1 MSWIYKIIRAIVV
14 VAILLAILV
23 PAGLF
28 VALSIPAVQRDIRRT
43 AESELTGLLGMKV
56 GISDIYVAPFSRVAL
71 RNVTLTDEK
80 GDTAIAA
87 DRIGA
92 GVSLGALFFRRRI
105 VVNYA
110 EIIGLDVHLWRDSV
124 SAPLNIQPMIDALAP
139 KDSGKEPA
147 KFDFRVNTV
156 VIRKSALTYDVGSG
170 NADSLRFDANHIAV
184 TDLRADLRLP
194 RISNDNFDI
203 ILRRLAFAERSGLR
217 LESLD
222 GEFHVGPD
230 SASVHG
236 LDFRL
241 PGTWLS
247 FGDFSIGYPSLKELP
262 ELLKSEEMSI
272 CVNEGSYLNPRSF
285 SAFLPELSALNKRLD
300 IRFGVTGNLNHA
312 RLIDFALSSASGDLR
327 LEMDAAVSDMRDN
340 SRSGEI
346 SRMNLAVDGAELA
359 VLVEAFTRKPLQ
371 HSGSVILSNA
381 GKIETTLSGKASQ
394 NSGDA
399 VMDIH
404 TSAGQIEL
412 TGSYSKETRGEYR
425 ITADIDRA
433 EIDGKKLLAGID
445 GAAGR
450 LETVEAES
458 HFDGVIAGNNPVG
471 RGVLT
476 LTTLGYAG
484 RTYSDI
490 NATATVDGKI
500 YGFSIE
506 SANPSLDMNLD
517 TEIELHGSEKRLT
530 GSAKIV
536 NLDFGAFGAKGA
548 WENVS
553 VESLAN
559 FSVSGTSPDDITGF
573 AELSALKMQAE
584 NKKPLDIKKI
594 RIEAEADSARRTL
607 TMESDLA
614 DMSAKGN
621 FALTEI
627 APMVRNAAAKIFPS
641 LVKPMAHHKASESG
655 RMEFDMTMK
664 STAELGEIVSLPVA
678 VIYPVKIYGML
689 DGRSGEI
696 DLTLDAPYLQQKG
709 KLLENTALQLQ
720 VESDDRSG
728 RVNLYATTLYPT
740 KKGDMTLGL
749 TSFGTSDRLDTQLS
763 WRVARDRGFYG
774 DINLSSLFSR
784 DDAGKLNTL
793 INVNPGELVFND
805 TVWTISPSVIDIHQG
820 MIDVDGF
827 RVGRSGQYVAI
838 DGTVSK
844 LSSDSL
850 VISLRDVNLDYVF
863 ETLDIQTAMFGGVA
877 SGNFYAAGV
886 FGSEP
891 RLYTDGLDVKRLSY
905 NHSLM
910 GDTRILS
917 HWDADRK
924 AVTIDAEIHQ
934 PNGKMS
940 SIDGAI
946 MPLSDS
952 LDFHFDADRIEIGFM
967 LPFMEAFTSEV
978 SGYASGKAR
987 LWGSFKYIDM
997 VGDIYAEDVKLKLD
1011 FSNTSYIATDSVRLT
1026 PGHIELDNIRLRD
1039 IYGNTARLNGWIDHE
1054 YFKQPRFRFNITD
1067 ARNMLVYDVGENSET
1082 NWYGRI
1088 FGNGNATV
1096 TGEPGIVDISVDMQT
1111 AANSTFTFVLSD
1123 EQQAYDYT
1131 FITFRDRDQARKDS
1145 IAAATLPPLVVRDL
1159 KNRMKGSDDSGAPS
1173 IYKMNIAVDVTPSAL
1188 VTLVMDPVGGDRIR
1202 AYGNGNLRMT
1212 YDSAN
1217 EDLRMFGTYTL
1228 TRGSYNF
1235 TLQDIIIKDFTIR
1248 EGSSITFQGDPFA
1261 AQLDIEAVYS
1271 LNANLSDLDESFLQ
1285 DKEVSRTNVPVHAL
1299 LEVSGDMRQPDISF
1313 DLEFPTLTQ
1322 DTYRKVR
1329 SIVSTEDMMN
1339 RQIIYLLALNRF
1351 YTPDYMTAT
1360 KGNELV
1366 SVASSTISSQLS
1378 SILGQLSEN
1387 WTIAPTFRSDRG
1399 DFSDVEVD
1407 LALSS
1412 SLLNNRLMLNGNFG
1426 YRDKSL
1432 NNNSFIGDFDIEY
1445 LLNRRGSVRLK
1456 AYNRYNDRNFYGRD
1470 ALTTQG
1476 VGVVFKKDFDN
1487 IFSFIRK
1494 LRHKDEADS
1503 TIAKPRLPSDSVSPK
1518 PTVPAD
1524 SVAAPAPGL

>member
-1 MSWIYKIIRAIVV
+1 MSWIYKIIRAIVI

-23 PAGLF
+23 PGGLF
-28 VALSIPAVQRDIRRT
+28 VALSIPGVQRDIRRT
-43 AESELTGLLGMKV
+43 AEKELTALLGMKV
-56 GISDIYVAPFSRVAL
+56 SISDVYVAPFSRVAL
-71 RNVTLTDEK
+71 RNVAITDEK
-80 GDTAIAA
+80 GDTAVSA

-92 GVSLGALFFRRRI
+92 GVSIGALLLRGRM

-110 EIIGLDVHLWRDSV
+110 EIIELNLHLYRDSA
-124 SAPLNIQPMIDALAP
+124 SAPLNIQPMIDALSP
-139 KDSGKEPA
+139 KEPRREPA

-156 VIRKSALTYDVGSG
+156 VIRKSGITYDVGR
-170 NADSLRFDANHIAV
+170 AAPDSLRFDPRHIAV

-194 RISNDNFDI
+194 RMANDNFNI
-203 ILRRLAFAERSGLR
+203 LLRRLAFAEQSGLR

-222 GEFHVGPD
+222 GEFHIGSDTTIVR
-230 SASVHG
+230 G
-236 LDFRL
+236 LDL
-241 PGTWLS
+241 HMPDTWLS
-247 FGDFSIGYPSLKELP
+247 FKDFTLTYPSLKQFAEGLRSGQVDMALNRGSYINLRSLSPLMP
-262 ELLKSEEMSI
+262 ELE
-272 CVNEGSYLNPRSF
+272 
-285 SAFLPELSALNKRLD
+285 AFNRRMDMGMELS
-300 IRFGVTGNLNHA
+300 GNLN
-312 RLIDFALSSASGDLR
+312 RVNLRNFNLSAHSGDMWMR
-327 LEMDAAVSDMRDN
+327 LDASVSGLIGNDMTVD
-340 SRSGEI
+340 I
-346 SRMNLAVDGAELA
+346 SRLDVGVTGAELA
-359 VLVEAFTRKPLQ
+359 EILEAVARKPIQKQALVMLTNAGRIDADISGKGSTGSGNASLNIQ
-371 HSGSVILSNA
+371 TSVGSVLA
-381 GKIETTLSGKASQ
+381 SGK
-394 NSGDA
+394 
-399 VMDIH
+399 
-404 TSAGQIEL
+404 
-412 TGSYSKETRGEYR
+412 YSKGTRGEYK
-425 ITADIDRA
+425 IDADI
-433 EIDGKKLLAGID
+433 EIPDLDGNELMATLD
-445 GAAGR
+445 GALARLGEVNAIGHIEGTVTKNRPIGR
-450 LETVEAES
+450 S
-458 HFDGVIAGNNPVG
+458 
-471 RGVLT
+471 VLT
-476 LTTLGYAG
+476 INSLGYAG
-484 RTYSDI
+484 HTYSDI
-490 NATATVDGKI
+490 VATGSVDGAI
-500 YGFSIE
+500 YGLNLE
-506 SANPSLDMNLD
+506 SYNDGLDVHLD
-517 TEIELHGSEKRLT
+517 AEMESTGASKRLT
-530 GSAKIV
+530 GSAKVGEI
-536 NLDFGAFGAKGA
+536 DFDALGLSGF
-548 WENVS
+548 
-553 VESLAN
+553 LAGVTAETHVN
-559 FSVSGTSPDDITGF
+559 FSMEGTSPDDVTGF
-573 AELSALKMQAE
+573 AQLSGVMMTKGSGT
-584 NKKPLDIKKI
+584 PLSIEKI
-594 RIEAEADSARRTL
+594 RVEASEDSVGMRTVAV
-607 TMESDLA
+607 ESDLA
-614 DMSAKGN
+614 DLSIKGD
-621 FALTEI
+621 FAFTEI
-627 APMVRNAAAKIFPS
+627 VPAVRNAVAKIFPS
-641 LVKPMAHHKASESG
+641 LVRPVVVRRGTKGGIMD
-655 RMEFDMTMK
+655 FDMTMK
-664 STAELGEIVSLPVA
+664 STAQLGDVINLPIS
-678 VIYPVKIYGML
+678 VIYPVKIYGMVDSRTGDMEL
-689 DGRSGEI
+689 N
-696 DLTLDAPYLQQKG
+696 LDAPYLQQKG

-720 VESDDRSG
+720 IDGDEDAG

-740 KKGDMTLGL
+740 KKGDMTLAL
-749 TSFGTSDRLDTQLS
+749 SLFGTGDRIDTRLS

-774 DINLSSLFSR
+774 DIDLSGIFSR
-784 DDAGKLNTL
+784 DEVGKLNTL
-793 INVNPGELVFND
+793 VNVNPGELVFND
-805 TVWTISPSVIDIHQG
+805 TIWTVEPATIDIHQG
-820 MIDVDGF
+820 MIDVDRF
-827 RVGRSGQYVAI
+827 RIGRPGQYVAI
-838 DGTVSK
+838 DGTVSS
-844 LSSDSL
+844 LESDSL
-850 VISLRDVNLDYVF
+850 EISLRDVNLDYVF

-877 SGNFYAAGV
+877 TGDFYAAGV
-886 FGSEP
+886 FGPDP
-891 RLYTDGLDVKRLSY
+891 RLYTTGLDVRNLSY

-910 GDTRILS
+910 GDTRIFS
-917 HWDADRK
+917 HWDAPRK
-924 AVTIDAEIHQ
+924 AVTIEAQIHQ
-934 PNGKMS
+934 PNGRVS

-946 MPLSDS
+946 MPFSDS
-952 LDFHFDADRIEIGFM
+952 LDFHFDADKIEIGFM

-1011 FSNTSYIATDSVRLT
+1011 FSNTSYIATDSVRLI
-1026 PGHIELDNIRLRD
+1026 PGHIELDNISLRD

-1054 YFKQPRFRFNITD
+1054 YFKQPRFKFVITD

-1088 FGNGNATV
+1088 FGNGGAVV
-1096 TGEPGIVDISVDMQT
+1096 TGEPGLVDIAVDMQT

-1145 IAAATLPPLVVRDL
+1145 LAAATLPPPIVRDL
-1159 KNRMKGSDDSGAPS
+1159 KRKMTAGDDGGSPS
-1173 IYKMNIAVDVTPSAL
+1173 IYRMNIAVDVTPAAL

-1228 TRGSYNF
+1228 THGSYNF

-1299 LEVSGDMRQPDISF
+1299 LEVNGDMRQPDISF

-1412 SLLNNRLMLNGNFG
+1412 RLLNNRLMLNGNFG
-1426 YRDKSL
+1426 YRDKAL

-1476 VGVVFKKDFDN
+1476 VGVVFKKDFDD
-1487 IFSFIRK
+1487 IFSFMKK
-1494 LRHKDEADS
+1494 LRHYH
-1503 TIAKPRLPSDSVSPK
+1503 
-1518 PTVPAD
+1518 PAD
-1524 SVAAPAPGL
+1524 TVKTAIELTLDSIAPVDMALPTDSIGQ

>member
-28 VALSIPAVQRDIRRT
+28 VALSIPGVQRDIRHT
-43 AESELTGLLGMKV
+43 AEKELTRLLGMNV
-56 GISDIYVAPFSRVAL
+56 SISDVYVAPFSRVAL
-71 RNVTLTDEK
+71 RNVAITDEK
-80 GDTAIAA
+80 GDTAVSA

-92 GVSLGALFFRRRI
+92 GVSLGALLLRGRM

-110 EIIGLDVHLWRDSV
+110 EIIELNLHLYRDSAA
-124 SAPLNIQPMIDALAP
+124 APLNIQPMIDALSP
-139 KDSGKEPA
+139 KDPGKEPT
-147 KFDFRVNTV
+147 KFDLRVNTV
-156 VIRKSALTYDVGSG
+156 VIRKSGVTYDVGPG
-170 NADSLRFDANHIAV
+170 KPDSLRFDPHHIAV

-194 RISNDNFDI
+194 RIANDNFNI
-203 ILRRLAFAERSGLR
+203 LLRRLAFAERSGLR

-222 GEFHVGPD
+222 GEFHIGADTTTVK
-230 SASVHG
+230 G
-236 LDFRL
+236 LDYHM

-247 FGDFSIGYPSLKELP
+247 FEDFALTYPSLKEFGDCFKSG
-262 ELLKSEEMSI
+262 EISIALKK
-272 CVNEGSYLNPRSF
+272 GSYINPRSF
-285 SAFLPELSALNKRLD
+285 APLVPQLAGIDKRLD
-300 IRFGVTGNLNHA
+300 IDMHLSGNLHKA
-312 RLIDFALSSASGDLR
+312 SLTDFTLGNPSGDLWVK
-327 LEMDAAVSDMRDN
+327 MDADVSGL
-340 SRSGEI
+340 SGSDKSVGI
-346 SRMNLAVDGAELA
+346 SRLTVGANGAEI
-359 VLVEAFTRKPLQ
+359 VSLVSR
-371 HSGSVILSNA
+371 
-381 GKIETTLSGKASQ
+381 LSGKPIQPRAEMILT
-394 NSGDA
+394 NAGRIEANITGKGDSDNGNA
-399 VMDIH
+399 TVNLQ
-404 TSAGQIEL
+404 TSAGALLASGQYAK
-412 TGSYSKETRGEYR
+412 GARGEYKVD
-425 ITADIDRA
+425 ADIEMPDLDGGKLMASLGGMAAQLGEINA
-433 EIDGKKLLAGID
+433 EG
-445 GAAGR
+445 
-450 LETVEAES
+450 
-458 HFDGVIAGNNPVG
+458 HFDGVIVGSQPVG
-471 RGVLT
+471 RGT
-476 LTTLGYAG
+476 FTIHSLGFSDH
-484 RTYSDI
+484 TYSDI
-490 NATATVDGKI
+490 EATATVDGHI
-500 YGFSIE
+500 YGFTLGSDNE
-506 SANPSLDMNLD
+506 GLDVHLD
-517 TEIELHGSEKRLT
+517 AEIETNGAEKRLT
-530 GSAKIV
+530 GSAKI
-536 NLDFGAFGAKGA
+536 NEIDFGTLGLKGFLA
-548 WENVS
+548 GMSTEAH
-553 VESLAN
+553 AN
-559 FSVSGTSPDDITGF
+559 FSIEGTSPDDFTGF
-573 AELSALKMQAE
+573 AQLSGVKMSRDSGT
-584 NKKPLDIKKI
+584 PLSIEKI
-594 RIEAEADSARRTL
+594 RIEASEDSVGRTVTL
-607 TMESDLA
+607 ESDLA
-614 DMSAKGN
+614 DMHAKGD
-621 FALTEI
+621 FSVTQI
-627 APMVRNAAAKIFPS
+627 APVVRNAAAKIFPS
-641 LVKPMAHHKASESG
+641 LVKPVAVKNGADG
-655 RMEFDMTMK
+655 GAMEFDMTLK
-664 STAELGEIVSLPVA
+664 STSQLGDVVKLPVA
-678 VIYPVKIYGML
+678 VIYPVKVYGGV
-689 DGRSGEI
+689 DSRSGDME
-696 DLTLDAPYLQQKG
+696 LSLDAPYLQQKG

-720 VESDDRSG
+720 IEGDEERG

-740 KKGDMTLGL
+740 KKGDMTLAIN
-749 TSFGTSDRLDTQLS
+749 SFGTDDRVDTKLS
-763 WRVARDRGFYG
+763 WRVARERGFYG
-774 DINLSSLFSR
+774 DIDLSATFSR

-793 INVNPGELVFND
+793 VNVNPCELVFND
-805 TVWTISPSVIDIHQG
+805 TIWTIEPSTIDVHQG
-820 MIDVDGF
+820 MVDVDGF
-827 RVGRSGQYVAI
+827 RIGRPGQYVSI
-838 DGTVSK
+838 EGTVSH
-844 LSSDSL
+844 LLTDSL
-850 VISLRDVNLDYVF
+850 VISLKDVNLDYVF

-877 SGNFYAAGV
+877 TGNFYAAGV
-886 FGSEP
+886 FGDTP
-891 RLYTDGLDVKRLSY
+891 RLYTDGLDVKHLSY

-917 HWDADRK
+917 HWDAPRK
-924 AVTIDAEIHQ
+924 AVTIEAAIKQ
-934 PNGKMS
+934 PNGCTS
-940 SIDGAI
+940 TIDGAI

-952 LDFHFDADRIEIGFM
+952 LDFHFDADKIEIGFM

-978 SGYASGKAR
+978 SGYASGIAR

-1054 YFKQPRFRFNITD
+1054 YFKQPRFKFNITD
-1067 ARNMLVYDVGENSET
+1067 AKNMLVYDVGENSET

-1088 FGNGNATV
+1088 FGNGSAVV
-1096 TGEPGIVDISVDMQT
+1096 TGEPGLVDIAVDMQT

-1145 IAAATLPPLVVRDL
+1145 LAAATLPPPIVRDL
-1159 KNRMKGSDDSGAPS
+1159 KRRMAAGDDGGAPS
-1173 IYKMNIAVDVTPSAL
+1173 IYKMNIAVDVTPAAL

-1299 LEVSGDMRQPDISF
+1299 LEVNGDMRQPDISF

-1378 SILGQLSEN
+1378 SILGQLSDN

-1412 SLLNNRLMLNGNFG
+1412 RLLNNRLMLNGNFG

-1476 VGVVFKKDFDN
+1476 VGVVFKKDFDD
-1487 IFSFIRK
+1487 IFSFLK
-1494 LRHKDEADS
+1494 KRHHHQ
-1503 TIAKPRLPSDSVSPK
+1503 
-1518 PTVPAD
+1518 AD
-1524 SVAAPAPGL
+1524 SVKVETKLTTDSVAPAPVEPTDSIAR